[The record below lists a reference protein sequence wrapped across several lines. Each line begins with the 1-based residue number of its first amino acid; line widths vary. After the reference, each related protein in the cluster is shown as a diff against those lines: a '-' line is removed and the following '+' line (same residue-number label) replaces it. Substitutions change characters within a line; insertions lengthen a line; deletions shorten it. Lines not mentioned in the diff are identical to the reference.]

1 MARERLRVSVTYDL
15 VTEALVQDGDT
26 ADNGYIDPATER
38 RRSFSNG
45 RKRDLDRTHRLARA
59 GKFDFPS
66 LRAALAYVS
75 GRNCAAHETC
85 WTGDE
90 SCMSIYA
97 TGEYEGCDVE
107 HFRGSRVL
115 SANYAL
121 HIEGASLGT
130 LERLA
135 RVLAHQPHERVYFAN
150 RRDLQARKPSNFE
163 AWRNQ
168 YVG

>member
-1 MARERLRVSVTYDL
+1 MARDRLRVSVTYDL
-15 VTEALVQDGDT
+15 VTEESAQDGDT
-26 ADNGYIDPATER
+26 ADNGYIHPTTEA
-38 RRSFSNG
+38 RRSFSSG
-45 RKRDLDRTHRLARA
+45 RKRDLDRNHKLARA

-75 GRNCAAHETC
+75 GRNCASHETC

-97 TGEYEGCDVE
+97 NGEYEGCDVE
-107 HFRGSRVL
+107 HFRGSRVV

-135 RVLAHQPHERVYFAN
+135 RVLASQPYERVYFAN
-150 RRDLQARKPSNFE
+150 RRDLQTRRAS
-163 AWRNQ
+163 
-168 YVG
+168 